1 MLGAFIAEAIIA
13 VKSPICSQRSPSAII
28 GGEAAKEGEDMDRF
42 PIRGITDIEKIEE
55 VPLEERLT
63 AKSTYE
69 MIRQGAARDPKKVA
83 LHFIPRGEDYDKPV
97 SITYEGFLGRINQT
111 ANLFYDLGLRP
122 GEVVS
127 ILLPNLPQ
135 MHFALWGGEAAG
147 VAGPINPFLGADQ
160 MREIMRTAKT
170 KILVALGP
178 HLGVDIWEKVEQI
191 RKELRLEAILQ
202 VGGAGDEREGIYSF
216 DELVNKYDPTKLQS
230 GREIAPDE
238 IASLFHTGGTTGSP
252 KLAQHTHRNEVHD
265 AWAVAAVAGL
275 TERDVLLCG
284 LPLFHVNGVII
295 TGLTPFSL
303 GAAVVLLS
311 PAGYRDRAIIQN
323 FFKIIERYRATF
335 FSAVPTVYAA
345 LLEVPVGDA
354 DLSSLQYAIC
364 GAAPMPVELFR
375 EFERQTGVK
384 ILEGYGLT
392 EGTCASA
399 VNPRDGERKVGSIG
413 IRFPYQK
420 MKAVVVDEQG
430 KYVRDCKTDEIGL
443 ITIKGPNVFPGYLQE
458 EYNRKIW
465 VVDGWLNTGDLG
477 RQDEDGYFWLTG
489 RAKDLIIR
497 GGHNIDPATIEGP
510 LYQHE
515 AVALAAA
522 VGRPDPYAGEVPIAY
537 VMLKEGAQA
546 TEEELLEYCREKIG
560 EPMAVPKEII
570 LLEEMPT
577 TAVGKIFKPQL
588 RFDAVRRV
596 YSRELEAMI
605 SEGLAEEVRVQVG
618 EHKIYGA
625 LANISVK
632 PRPGIGQEQLT
643 KRVGE
648 LLKRYTI
655 RYELSWD

>member
-1 MLGAFIAEAIIA
+1 ME
-13 VKSPICSQRSPSAII
+13 
-28 GGEAAKEGEDMDRF
+28 RF
-42 PIRGITDIEKIEE
+42 PIRGIADIERIEE
-55 VPLEERLT
+55 VPLEERLRVR
-63 AKSTYE
+63 STYE
-69 MIRQGAARDPKKVA
+69 MICQGAARDPERIA
-83 LHFIPRGEDYDKPV
+83 LHFIPRGEDYAKPI
-97 SITYEGFLGRINQT
+97 SITYRELLGRINQT

-135 MHFALWGGEAAG
+135 THFALWGGEAAG
-147 VAGPINPFLGADQ
+147 VAGPINPFLGTDQ
-160 MREIMRTAKT
+160 IREIMRTAKT

-178 HLGVDIWEKVEQI
+178 YPGVDIWEKVEQV
-191 RKELRLEAILQ
+191 RKELDLEAILQ
-202 VGGAGDEREGIYSF
+202 VGGEGDEKEGIYNF
-216 DELVNKYDPTKLQS
+216 DELVGKYDPKKLQS

-252 KLAQHTHRNEVHD
+252 KLAQHTHFNEVFD
-265 AWAVAAVAGL
+265 AWAVAAVAGF
-275 TERDVLLCG
+275 TDRDVLLCG
-284 LPLFHVNGVII
+284 LPLFHVNAVII
-295 TGLTPFSL
+295 TGLTPFFL
-303 GAAVVLLS
+303 GAEVVLLS

-364 GAAPMPVELFR
+364 GAAPMPVELFQ
-375 EFERQTGVK
+375 EFERRTGVK

-392 EGTCASA
+392 EGTCASS
-399 VNPRDGERKVGSIG
+399 VNPRDGERRVGSIG
-413 IRFPYQK
+413 IRFPYQG
-420 MKAVVVDEQG
+420 MKTVVVDGEG
-430 KYVRDCKTDEIGL
+430 RYVRDCETDEIGL
-443 ITIKGPNVFPGYLQE
+443 VTIKGPNVFPGYLQE
-458 EYNRKIW
+458 EYNRTVW
-465 VVDGWLNTGDLG
+465 VAEGWLNTGDLG
-477 RQDEDGYFWLTG
+477 RQDKDGYFWLTG

-537 VMLKEGAQA
+537 VMLKEGAEA

-570 LLEEMPT
+570 FLEKMPT
-577 TAVGKIFKPQL
+577 TTVGKIFKPQL

-596 YSRELEAMI
+596 YSRELEALRR
-605 SEGLAEEVRVQVG
+605 EGLAEDVRVEVG
-618 EHKIYGA
+618 EHKVYGT

-632 PRPGIGQEQLT
+632 PRPDTDREQLT
-643 KRVGE
+643 ERVGE
-648 LLKRYTI
+648 ILKQYTI
-655 RYELSWD
+655 RYELRLI

>member
-1 MLGAFIAEAIIA
+1 MEWF
-13 VKSPICSQRSPSAII
+13 K
-28 GGEAAKEGEDMDRF
+28 
-42 PIRGITDIEKIEE
+42 IRGVADIERIEA
-55 VPLEERLT
+55 VLLEERL
-63 AKSTYE
+63 KVRSTYE
-69 MIRQGAARDPKKVA
+69 MIRQGAALNPKGVA
-83 LHFIPRGEDYDKPV
+83 LHFIPRGEDYDKLV
-97 SITYEGFLGRINQT
+97 SITYEQFLGRINQT

-135 MHFALWGGEAAG
+135 THFALWGGEAAG
-147 VAGPINPFLGADQ
+147 VANPINPFLGADQ
-160 MREIMRTAKT
+160 IVEIMRTANA

-178 HLGVDIWEKVEQI
+178 QPGVDIWEKVKKI
-191 RKELRLEAILQ
+191 RQELKLEAVLQ
-202 VGGAGDEREGIYSF
+202 VGGESNEKSGIYNF
-216 DELVNKYDPTKLQS
+216 DELVNKYDPTRLVS

-238 IASLFHTGGTTGSP
+238 IASLFHTGGTTGRP
-252 KLAQHTHRNEVHD
+252 KLAQHTHWNEVHD
-265 AWAVAAVAGL
+265 AWAVAAVAGF
-275 TERDVLLCG
+275 TEKDVLLCG

-303 GAAVVLLS
+303 GIAVVLLS
-311 PAGYRDRAIIQN
+311 PAGYRDRGIIQN

-345 LLEVPVGDA
+345 LLQIPVGDV

-364 GAAPMPVELFR
+364 GAAPMPVELFQ
-375 EFERQTGVK
+375 EFERRTGVK

-413 IRFPYQK
+413 IRFPYQE
-420 MKAVVVDEQG
+420 MKAVIVDEQG
-430 KYVRDCKTDEIGL
+430 KYVRDCETDEIGL
-443 ITIKGPNVFPGYLQE
+443 ITIKGPNVFPGYLQKE
-458 EYNRKIW
+458 DNQKIW
-465 VVDGWLNTGDLG
+465 VADGWLNTGDLG
-477 RQDEDGYFWLTG
+477 RQDKDGYFWLTG

-537 VMLKEGAQA
+537 VMLKEGAEA

-570 LLEEMPT
+570 FLEKMPMT
-577 TAVGKIFKPQL
+577 TVGKIFKPQL

-596 YSRELEAMI
+596 YRRELEALKA
-605 SEGLAEEVRVQVG
+605 EGLAEDIRVQVG
-618 EHKIYGA
+618 EHKVYGT
-625 LANISVK
+625 LAGITIK
-632 PRPGIGQEQLT
+632 PRPGISQEQLAR
-643 KRVGE
+643 RVGGI
-648 LLKRYTI
+648 LKQYTI
-655 RYELSWD
+655 RYELSLI